1 MSFHF
6 SYWYST
12 LLLDFGWVYSIQI
25 WHFPVWRKPLYCH
38 FPTILYGELHRT
50 TCHNHCMS
58 RNKEGERK
66 WICSSYQPQQT
77 QPRNLFQ
84 IFVAFNMTLVPA
96 RFVSPRHRWTEAMCE
111 AHVTS
116 PAPSSL
122 DVTSLNGSRKPRP
135 PESFASIASKLERH
149 VFYVPIW
156 RQAVSQRDAFQR
168 RELWWCSVE
177 IDHSL
182 ASPEDYCAP
191 APPGRVKHNRISSN
205 NHHLFSRLRHCIA
218 QH

>member
-1 MSFHF
+1 MSLFDSNLAF
-6 SYWYST
+6 SCVTQTPLLSFSDQIHPLRGITSNDMPQSLYESEQGRRT
-12 LLLDFGWVYSIQI
+12 KVNLLLISTPTNTAKKP
-25 WHFPVWRKPLYCH
+25 FPN
-38 FPTILYGELHRT
+38 F
-50 TCHNHCMS
+50 
-58 RNKEGERK
+58 
-66 WICSSYQPQQT
+66 CS
-77 QPRNLFQ
+77 FQ
-84 IFVAFNMTLVPA
+84 HDTRPCAFL
-96 RFVSPRHRWTEAMCE
+96 SPRHRWTEAMCE

-116 PAPSSL
+116 PGPSSL